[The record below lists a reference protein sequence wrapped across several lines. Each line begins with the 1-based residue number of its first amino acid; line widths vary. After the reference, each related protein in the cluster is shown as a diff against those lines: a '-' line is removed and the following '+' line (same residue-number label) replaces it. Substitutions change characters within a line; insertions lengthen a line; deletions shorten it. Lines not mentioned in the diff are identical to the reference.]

1 MVWTDAPCKARQAD
15 KNRVFCLMAIGKSRK
30 QTLGPK
36 ASPEQIA
43 KLRAAGLRP
52 TRQRLGLAA
61 LLFGPQDRH
70 VSAEKLHEEA
80 SAAGIRVSLATVYNT
95 LHQFTESGLL
105 RELSV
110 DGARTYFDTNLDE
123 HYHFYCEED
132 GELIDIESHS
142 ITVDGLPQP
151 PEGAKLTQV
160 DVIVRLSRR

>member
-1 MVWTDAPCKARQAD
+1 
-15 KNRVFCLMAIGKSRK
+15 MAIVKSRK

-36 ASPEQIA
+36 ASAEQIT

-61 LLFGPQDRH
+61 LLFGAKDRH

-95 LHQFTESGLL
+95 LHQFTALGLL

-110 DGARTYFDTNLDE
+110 DGARTYFDTNMGD
-123 HYHFYCEED
+123 HHHFYC
-132 GELIDIESHS
+132 
-142 ITVDGLPQP
+142 
-151 PEGAKLTQV
+151 
-160 DVIVRLSRR
+160 